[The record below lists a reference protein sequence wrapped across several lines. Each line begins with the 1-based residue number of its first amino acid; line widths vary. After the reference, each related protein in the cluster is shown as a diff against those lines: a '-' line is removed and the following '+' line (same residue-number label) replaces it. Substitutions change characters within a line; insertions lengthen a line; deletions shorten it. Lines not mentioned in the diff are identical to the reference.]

1 MGGGKAM
8 LEVKSGVVNS
18 NNKERVSEMKKKDKY
33 EMMLESC
40 LKKGRWGRN

>member
-1 MGGGKAM
+1 MGGGKTI

-18 NNKERVSEMKKKDKY
+18 NNQEKISEMKKKDKY

-40 LKKGRWGRN
+40 LKRGGWERN

>member
-1 MGGGKAM
+1 M

-40 LKKGRWGRN
+40 LKKGGWGRN